1 MKCTYNRLVAGTGE
15 LIAGGSV
22 EIIGV
27 LVTSDTSSTCDL
39 VLCDAQTF
47 DTTNIALHVVA
58 AGNTSQV
65 VMFPENAPLIL
76 DNGVYAKCE
85 GTDGRAFVYYR

>member
-1 MKCTYNRLVAGTGE
+1 MKTTYNRLVAGTGE
-15 LIAGGSV
+15 LVAGGSV

-47 DTTNIALHVVA
+47 DTESIALHIVA
-58 AGNTSQV
+58 NGNNSTSI
-65 VMFPENAPLIL
+65 MFPSDSPLIL
-76 DNGVYAKCE
+76 TDGVYAKCE
-85 GTDGRAFVYYR
+85 GTGGRAFVYYR